1 MCFPSRIRHFI
12 HLLFIFC
19 FSSIATAQDDCNIS
33 SFSIQESYFN
43 DEIVA
48 FYLGAINVNTGAT
61 DVLLFDYSISSSDNN
76 CYNQS
81 NLNLYLQFS
90 ISIYSPQL
98 GFNEYEQFLYSKF
111 KFSQIINALNFKN
124 TDMDFSTNSITGA
137 ESERIEYTLG
147 AESTDKDVQ
156 TIINSILL
164 SGKIPDGSYIFDA
177 ILSSDEAGVD
187 IIDQVSRTIDVFEP
201 QYIELLTPGGE
212 VDDTLQTIEF
222 TQYPVFTWQ
231 SDNCSTEKCNLSI
244 RLCEYNPSIHSNLN
258 DAIESNSLLPN
269 DQTQQYFSIDSH
281 LSSFQ
286 YPVLDAESLQPGKY
300 YAWQLR
306 RIYETTVGTEELFSD
321 IFVFKIHAFEGN
333 VASVSPHLDAI
344 KSLIGDDNY
353 RSFFDTNGELSSYT
367 KEITE
372 ITVDGNQVTISN
384 LYDILSKLNQG
395 NIEVKSVKVE

>member
-1 MCFPSRIRHFI
+1 MRFPSRIRHFI
-12 HLLFIFC
+12 YLLFIFC
-19 FSSIATAQDDCNIS
+19 FLSIATAQDDCNTN

-48 FYLGAINVNTGAT
+48 FYLGAINVNTGAA
-61 DVLLFDYSISSSDNN
+61 DVLLFDYSISSTDDN

-81 NLNLYLQFS
+81 NLNLYLQFT

-98 GFNEYEQFLYSKF
+98 GFNEYEEFLYSKF

-124 TDMDFSTNSITGA
+124 TDMDFSTNSIFGA

-164 SGKIPDGSYIFDA
+164 SGKIPNGSYIFDA
-177 ILSSDEAGVD
+177 VLSSDEAGVE

-212 VDDTLQTIEF
+212 LTDTLQTIEF

-231 SDNCSTEKCNLSI
+231 SDNCSTENCNLSI
-244 RLCEYNPSIHSNLN
+244 RLCEYNPYNHSNLN
-258 DAIESNSLLPN
+258 DAMESNSHLPN
-269 DQTQQYFSIDSH
+269 DQTQQYYSIDSH

-306 RIYETTVGTEELFSD
+306 RVYETTVGREELFSD

-333 VASVSPHLDAI
+333 VATVSPHLDAI
-344 KSLIGDDNY
+344 KNLIGDDNY
-353 RSFFDTNGELSSYT
+353 RSFFDANGELSSFT

-372 ITVDGNQVTISN
+372 IKVDGNQATISN
-384 LYDILSKLNQG
+384 LYDILSKVNQG
-395 NIEVKSVKVE
+395 SIEVKSVKVE